1 MDSRYK
7 LLARRMVLTVLAVA
21 LVPLWLVG
29 GVIFHYFAAVHRS
42 ELKGQLGSLLSI
54 SHSIM
59 QQLGGSLSFDSRP
72 GQGATFFV
80 RIPHDGVQ

>member
-7 LLARRMVLTVLAVA
+7 LLARRMVLTVLVVA

-42 ELKGQLGSLLSI
+42 ELKGQLGSLAANRANAVQIFLTERTAMLETLVHAS
-54 SHSIM
+54 SVE
-59 QQLGGSLSFDSRP
+59 QLTK
-72 GQGATFFV
+72 Q
-80 RIPHDGVQ
+80 

>member
-1 MDSRYK
+1 VVSSSLQENMIEVVVADDGPGIP
-7 LLARRMVLTVLAVA
+7 LAIQESVFDPFFTTKD
-21 LVPLWLVG
+21 PG
-29 GVIFHYFAAVHRS
+29 EGT
-42 ELKGQLGSLLSI
+42 GLGLSV

-80 RIPHDGVQ
+80 RLPLDRVQ